1 MLHGDGNRADNLLSD
16 VGHAIF
22 QKNMQSS
29 QHIEAAPAISLSV
42 PTMEQVISQPTS
54 AVDSGASSCA
64 APNSAE
70 MLQAPFE
77 LSRPNS
83 TKRSAPESP
92 AIAQFP
98 DAHKHMRMD
107 EEMERPPVVHAA
119 HSYPN
124 GHQLPSQTAHP
135 PPTLTMPPTPTQ
147 GLGGVA
153 HMPHIPSPLSAVPM
167 QPGFSFEANAPQW
180 PAQMPDMA
188 AFQPPPPP
196 IFAPDAA
203 MVPVQQPVEIS
214 RRGSI
219 VDGRLIAGRPGP
231 LTHTASPSKAAS
243 TSAIPTMSTIDFDDD
258 DNDDSDDDGP
268 DRPRSRRPSENAP
281 PGSLVLPPDLIS
293 EHVRRSLDGILHEF
307 LNKVC
312 SDLEYHDAKG
322 ELLHQA
328 LMPKKMAKLDES
340 TDFRPFKFR
349 IQAFT
354 NAFQEELQRMGVLD
368 ETLSSKK
375 IKSYLWTQPLISRY
389 NEDGK
394 KSKSKGNHIW
404 NVDARKLQD
413 GRWIFR
419 EFQRKIAPS
428 PPTQAYYGSMYSWS
442 ARVWDP
448 QASTTDLDVTFS
460 SPEGSLPSWL
470 SWNENVLSG
479 LPREGDQGG
488 QVVALARVSF

>member
-1 MLHGDGNRADNLLSD
+1 
-16 VGHAIF
+16 
-22 QKNMQSS
+22 
-29 QHIEAAPAISLSV
+29 
-42 PTMEQVISQPTS
+42 
-54 AVDSGASSCA
+54 
-64 APNSAE
+64 
-70 MLQAPFE
+70 
-77 LSRPNS
+77 
-83 TKRSAPESP
+83 
-92 AIAQFP
+92 
-98 DAHKHMRMD
+98 
-107 EEMERPPVVHAA
+107 
-119 HSYPN
+119 
-124 GHQLPSQTAHP
+124 
-135 PPTLTMPPTPTQ
+135 MPPGFAFDANELP
-147 GLGGVA
+147 
-153 HMPHIPSPLSAVPM
+153 PWPS
-167 QPGFSFEANAPQW
+167 
-180 PAQMPDMA
+180 QMPDMA
-188 AFQPPPPP
+188 SFQAAQ
-196 IFAPDAA
+196 FAPLPQA
-203 MVPVQQPVEIS
+203 MVPVQQPIEVS

-219 VDGRLIAGRPGP
+219 VDGRLIAGRPAA
-231 LTHTASPSKAAS
+231 LSHASPSKAAS
-243 TSAIPTMSTIDFDDD
+243 TSAIPTMSSMDADAEGEYD
-258 DNDDSDDDGP
+258 DDSDDDEGP
-268 DRPRSRRPSENAP
+268 SDRLRSRRPSENAP

-354 NAFQEELQRMGVLD
+354 NAFQEELQRMGILD

-404 NVDARKLQD
+404 NVDARKLPD
-413 GRWIFR
+413 GSWIFR

-428 PPTQAYYGSMYSWS
+428 PPTQAYYGAMYSWA

-488 QVVALARVSF
+488 QITALARFMDSSGVELELSQTFHLHVSHLEEEPRPEPRLDMFTG